1 MADVITYFNPER
13 NKWAGHPACFIVKN
27 TEMFFSPLTIFTN
40 KVFQLMPV
48 SRLFL
53 SLLMLATIS
62 SSAEEYD
69 KIPVQKDR
77 IFYLLKGSVA
87 SATEQKWIPSKDSTV
102 FSSVTDIHV
111 DKTYFMERSEEKV
124 FDSNGFITK
133 LITRESDNRKKNN
146 VTEKERL
153 FYYKNNKLIGL
164 SDVEENRR
172 TDSVEFH
179 YRKKGEMDYYRLFN
193 NKQDV
198 VYKVDYVYKTGR
210 VFSIR
215 RKNEKQFPVST
226 IKYKYKDDCLVETQH
241 FNDQSS
247 KIETR
252 RYSVKTENDG
262 KINDSYSV
270 LDEKGNMKEGLSSVK
285 DSLGKLLEQ
294 NVINSEREVTEYKS
308 YVYDEHSNPITEKIF
323 SSFQELTITNRY
335 TYDETGNWIRKEIF
349 YNGILN
355 AVVLREIKYEG

>member
-1 MADVITYFNPER
+1 
-13 NKWAGHPACFIVKN
+13 
-27 TEMFFSPLTIFTN
+27 
-40 KVFQLMPV
+40 MPV
-48 SRLFL
+48 SRLLLCL
-53 SLLMLATIS
+53 SMLLTIS

-77 IFYLLKGSVA
+77 VFYLLKGPVVRI
-87 SATEQKWIPSKDSTV
+87 TEQKWIPSKDSV
-102 FSSVTDIHV
+102 IFSSVTNIHL
-111 DKTYFMERSEEKV
+111 DKTYFMERSEEKI
-124 FDSNGFITK
+124 FDQNGFVTK
-133 LITRESDNRKKNN
+133 LIIRESDNRRKSN

-164 SDVEENRR
+164 SDVEENKR

-193 NKQDV
+193 SKQGV
-198 VYKVDYVYKTGR
+198 VYKVDYVYKNGK
-210 VFSIR
+210 VFSVR

-226 IKYKYKDDCLVETQH
+226 IKYKYKDDRLVETQH

-252 RYSVKTENDG
+252 KYSVKKEQDG
-262 KINDSYSV
+262 MINDSYSV
-270 LDEKGNMKEGLSSVK
+270 LDEKGNMKEGLSMVK

-308 YVYDEHSNPITEKIF
+308 YAYDEHNNPVTEKIF

-335 TYDETGNWIRKEIF
+335 TYDETGNWTRKEIF

>member
-1 MADVITYFNPER
+1 
-13 NKWAGHPACFIVKN
+13 
-27 TEMFFSPLTIFTN
+27 
-40 KVFQLMPV
+40 MPV
-48 SRLFL
+48 FRL
-53 SLLMLATIS
+53 LLPLLIFVVIS

-69 KIPVQKDR
+69 KIPVQRDR
-77 IFYLLKGSVA
+77 TFYLLKGSVA
-87 SATEQKWIPSKDSTV
+87 SVTEQKWIPSKDSTV
-102 FSSVTDIHV
+102 FSSVADIHV
-111 DKTYFMERSEEKV
+111 DKTYFMERSEETA

-133 LITRESDNRKKNN
+133 LITRESDNRKKNKI
-146 VTEKERL
+146 TEMQRL

-164 SDVEENRR
+164 SDMEESRKI
-172 TDSVEFH
+172 DSVEFH

-193 NKQDV
+193 SKLEV
-198 VYKVDYVYKTGR
+198 VYKVDYVYKNGK
-210 VFSIR
+210 VFSVR

-226 IKYKYKDDCLVETQH
+226 IKYKYKDGHLVETQH

-247 KIETR
+247 KVETR
-252 RYSVKTENDG
+252 KYSIKEEQDG
-262 KINDSYSV
+262 MINDSYSV
-270 LDEKGNMKEGLSSVK
+270 LDEKGNMKKGLSLVK

-308 YVYDEHSNPITEKIF
+308 YVYDEHSNPIAEKIF

-335 TYDETGNWIRKEIF
+335 TYDEAGNWIRKEIF